1 MTTTKFTKEKILL
14 TNNTKSIKNKGANLL
29 KVKRK

>member
-1 MTTTKFTKEKILL
+1 MKFTKEKILL
-14 TNNTKSIKNKGANLL
+14 TNNTKSIKNKGTNLL